1 MHVCN
6 NKRPTGLK
14 GHLSTITFRLTC
26 QRVLGFI
33 VNPCGWMGGGRRGES
48 EDGGILKNN
57 STLTPGAKR
66 WKLLVIKNLHPC
78 NSQSFIMFRV

>member
-33 VNPCGWMGGGRRGES
+33 VNPCGWMGGGGES
-48 EDGGILKNN
+48 RKTEE
-57 STLTPGAKR
+57 S
-66 WKLLVIKNLHPC
+66 
-78 NSQSFIMFRV
+78 

>member
-33 VNPCGWMGGGRRGES
+33 VNPCGWMGGGRGES
-48 EDGGILKNN
+48 EDGGILNYFYLN
-57 STLTPGAKR
+57 SRGQTLETRGNKKPAS
-66 WKLLVIKNLHPC
+66 L
-78 NSQSFIMFRV
+78 